1 MLSFR
6 QKIFLSYFFSFL
18 IFLLALYPLST
29 LLVQKI
35 VKTAMENRSKELIE
49 KIRSSPNNEA
59 LVRTLKDQ
67 KPLIFFRVSVIT
79 QDRKVLYD
87 SHTKR
92 VLGPRFSQEY
102 VVDHPEVLEAI
113 KTGVGYNEDYSDLLG
128 QKFAYLAMT
137 FDFHG
142 ETYILRTAFPFRYVQ
157 ELQTDFELGFLV
169 LATLILGLFSLMSWL
184 IINHFTKPV
193 QRIID
198 AVRPYA
204 EKKST
209 DLPKIQLKS
218 RNPKDDFVQLANTLN
233 TMTDKIQ
240 IQFDSLRQAGNEK
253 QVLLESLT
261 EGVIAVTPD
270 LLVTFM
276 NSSAQKLLNLKPSDP
291 IPPKCREL
299 AKRAQDKGIIQYD
312 SLEVKDVTT
321 RFLNIVAAPKKDR
334 TGALIVLLD
343 KTQEFKMLEMRKD
356 FIANAS
362 HELKTPIT
370 IIKGFA
376 ETLNEYPELKP
387 EITKDI
393 TSKIVKNCDRMSS
406 LVTDLLA
413 IADIENL
420 PLSRLQKVDMVEV
433 IGKCKDTVL
442 SVYKDAHIH
451 LHLPAH
457 LMITADPELIE
468 MAIYN
473 LINNAAKYSNPPA
486 FIDVYGEMKPQSIEI
501 KISDKGIGIP
511 EEDLER
517 IFERFYRVDKA
528 RSKKLGGSGLGLSIV
543 QNIIDKHFGSI
554 SVTSK
559 MGQGTTFT
567 INLPKTIPTGE

>member
-1 MLSFR
+1 MLTFR

-29 LLVQKI
+29 WLVQKI

-49 KIRSSPNNEA
+49 KIQNAPNNEA

-157 ELQTDFELGFLV
+157 EIQKDFELDFLL
-169 LATLILGLFSLMSWL
+169 LATLVLGLFSLMSWI
-184 IINHFTKPV
+184 IINHFTKPI

-198 AVRPYA
+198 AVKPYA
-204 EKKST
+204 ERKSFE
-209 DLPKIQLKS
+209 LPKIKLRTK
-218 RNPKDDFVQLANTLN
+218 NIKDDFVQLANTLN
-233 TMTDKIQ
+233 MMTDKIQ

-270 LLVTFM
+270 LEVTFM
-276 NSSAQKLLNLKPSDP
+276 NSSAQKLLKIRPGDPLPS
-291 IPPKCREL
+291 KCLEIARKCQE
-299 AKRAQDKGIIQYD
+299 KGQIQYD
-312 SLEVKDVTT
+312 SLEMKEGGLS
-321 RFLNIVAAPKKDR
+321 FLNLVAAPKKDR
-334 TGALIVLLD
+334 TGALIVILD
-343 KTQEFKMLEMRKD
+343 KTQEFKVLEMRKD

-370 IIKGFA
+370 IIRGFA
-376 ETLNEYPELKP
+376 ETLHDYPDLSPDMK
-387 EITKDI
+387 KDI
-393 TSKIVKNCDRMSS
+393 TSKIVKNVERMNN

-420 PLSRLQKVDMVEV
+420 PLSRIQKVDLNETLA
-433 IGKCKDTVL
+433 KCKETVL
-442 SVYKDAHIH
+442 SVFKEASIR
-451 LHLPAH
+451 LNTPEQFV
-457 LMITADPELIE
+457 MTADPELIE
-468 MAIYN
+468 MALFN

-486 FIDVYGEMKPQSIEI
+486 EIDITAKMLDQMIEI

-511 EEDLER
+511 EEDLDR

-528 RSKKLGGSGLGLSIV
+528 HSRKLGGSGLGLSIV
-543 QNIIDKHFGSI
+543 QNIIDKHFGTI
-554 SVTSK
+554 SVESK
-559 MGQGTTFT
+559 LGVGTTFT
-567 INLPKTIPTGE
+567 ILLPKTIKL

>member
-1 MLSFR
+1 MLTFR

-29 LLVQKI
+29 WLVQKI

-49 KIRSSPNNEA
+49 KIQNAPNNEA

-113 KTGVGYNEDYSDLLG
+113 KTGIGYNEDYSDLLG

-157 ELQTDFELGFLV
+157 EIQKDFELGFLF
-169 LATLILGLFSLMSWL
+169 LATLVLGLFSLMSWI
-184 IINHFTKPV
+184 IINHFTKPI

-204 EKKST
+204 ERKSFE
-209 DLPKIQLKS
+209 LPKIKLRTK
-218 RNPKDDFVQLANTLN
+218 NIKDDFVQLANTLN
-233 TMTDKIQ
+233 MMTDKIQ

-270 LLVTFM
+270 LEVTFM
-276 NSSAQKLLNLKPSDP
+276 NSSAQKLLKIRPGDP
-291 IPPKCREL
+291 LPPKCLEIARKCQE
-299 AKRAQDKGIIQYD
+299 KGQIQYD
-312 SLEVKDVTT
+312 SLEMKEGGLS
-321 RFLNIVAAPKKDR
+321 FLNLVAAPKKDR
-334 TGALIVLLD
+334 TGALIVILD
-343 KTQEFKMLEMRKD
+343 KTQEFKVLEMRKD

-370 IIKGFA
+370 IIRGFA
-376 ETLNEYPELKP
+376 ETLHDYPDLSPDMK
-387 EITKDI
+387 KDI
-393 TSKIVKNCDRMSS
+393 TSKIVKNVERMNN

-420 PLSRLQKVDMVEV
+420 PLSRIQKVDLNE
-433 IGKCKDTVL
+433 ILAKCKETVL
-442 SVYKDAHIH
+442 SVFKEASIR
-451 LHLPAH
+451 LNTPEELV
-457 LMITADPELIE
+457 MTADPELIE
-468 MAIYN
+468 MALFN

-486 FIDVYGEMKPQSIEI
+486 EIDITAKILDQTIEI

-511 EEDLER
+511 EEDLDR

-528 RSKKLGGSGLGLSIV
+528 HSRKLGGSGLGLSIV
-543 QNIIDKHFGSI
+543 QNIIDKHFGTI
-554 SVTSK
+554 SVESK
-559 MGQGTTFT
+559 LGVGTTFT
-567 INLPKTIPTGE
+567 ILLPKTIKL